1 MAERRRARVV
11 RAVVLV
17 LLLAPAI
24 VWLGVTAVAKLTV
37 AKEVPW
43 STLAGLV
50 GSALFRPV
58 LCVVGGCEP
67 ELAEGL
73 VIERLGETLLEGTPV
88 ALDVD
93 ERGRV
98 LVAEAGR
105 MNHGTEDDRDHPD
118 WLLDD
123 LAARSVEDRLAYQA
137 RAIAD
142 GRIPDADH
150 FTSHADR
157 LVVLDD
163 ADGDGRVDRRRE
175 LARWNDAAR
184 GLVAGVEAREGEIFV
199 TAIPDV
205 LRLRDLDDDGVAEE
219 MTTLHTGFG
228 VKTSLI
234 GHDLHG
240 LVQGP
245 DGRLY
250 FSVGDRGYRVATPE
264 GHVLEPSLGP
274 GRGAVFRMWPD
285 GSGLEVFATGLRNPQ
300 ELAFDDYGNLV
311 TGDNNGDGGDAARIV
326 YVVEGGESG
335 WAMPYQTLA
344 GDYVR
349 GPWMAE
355 RLWDLQHET
364 QPAWVLP
371 PIAHVGN
378 GPAGLVHAPGLGLP
392 ARYADHFLLCDYAYT
407 YGRSGIWSFAV
418 EPEGAGLRVVDLHR
432 FAWSM
437 LATDVDFGW
446 DGRLVASLF
455 DQFGGSQEL
464 ARISHPDSLDDP
476 RVASLATIVAEP
488 MGEKSSERLFE
499 LLHFPD
505 QRIRLRA
512 QSELA
517 ERGETAGLA
526 RLARDREASL
536 VPRLHALWGL
546 ARIGDAGIGAIT
558 REGIDWALAE
568 DAELRAQLARA
579 IGESGVASLA
589 PALRDWLGDASPR
602 VRFFAAQ
609 SLGALADRESLEPLV
624 ALLRENADR
633 DVFLRH
639 AVVFALYRLGL
650 PDALFVHADDPSRA
664 VRLGVLLVLRREG
677 DARIARFLE
686 DPDPLLVV
694 EAARAIYDAPIDGA
708 MPALA
713 RLAEGL
719 GAAHEDDLQ
728 TAHALHR
735 RVIGANVRLRDA
747 RGAERLARYAADARQ
762 PETLRRLALE
772 ALADFASPPPRDLT
786 MGFYRPL
793 PPVEPTL
800 VAGVFEARGRALLD
814 SSLSARALEIMGG
827 YGASPLDERELVAR
841 IVDVD
846 ADPATRLAAARALT
860 AKASGGSLEDAVGG
874 ERAAGT
880 ILDASVPALRIAARD
895 LLFALDP
902 ERGVT
907 VLIEAAEGAGDER
920 ERQHAWT
927 RLGAAGTSGDEAAR
941 AAIGRG
947 FVAWEA
953 GGLAPGVA
961 LELLE
966 AARAQPDPALAA
978 RATAALAPPVARA
991 IEGRA
996 WALAGGDPAAG
1007 RLVFDTIGDCRR
1019 CHAAATGEA
1028 GGSGHGGG
1036 VGPALGGERV
1046 RDARFVLESIVD
1058 PQARIAPGFGNVE
1071 VLRRDGGRL
1080 AGRLVSRG
1088 EDGAIELDT
1097 GAARPLAIPAEAI
1110 DRVGEVQS
1118 AMPPIGLA
1126 LEPRALRDLV
1136 AYVRSLE

>member
-1 MAERRRARVV
+1 M
-11 RAVVLV
+11 
-17 LLLAPAI
+17 
-24 VWLGVTAVAKLTV
+24 
-37 AKEVPW
+37 
-43 STLAGLV
+43 
-50 GSALFRPV
+50 
-58 LCVVGGCEP
+58 
-67 ELAEGL
+67 
-73 VIERLGETLLEGTPV
+73 
-88 ALDVD
+88 
-93 ERGRV
+93 
-98 LVAEAGR
+98 
-105 MNHGTEDDRDHPD
+105 
-118 WLLDD
+118 
-123 LAARSVEDRLAYQA
+123 
-137 RAIAD
+137 
-142 GRIPDADH
+142 
-150 FTSHADR
+150 
-157 LVVLDD
+157 
-163 ADGDGRVDRRRE
+163 
-175 LARWNDAAR
+175 
-184 GLVAGVEAREGEIFV
+184 
-199 TAIPDV
+199 
-205 LRLRDLDDDGVAEE
+205 
-219 MTTLHTGFG
+219 
-228 VKTSLI
+228 
-234 GHDLHG
+234 
-240 LVQGP
+240 
-245 DGRLY
+245 
-250 FSVGDRGYRVATPE
+250 
-264 GHVLEPSLGP
+264 
-274 GRGAVFRMWPD
+274 
-285 GSGLEVFATGLRNPQ
+285 
-300 ELAFDDYGNLV
+300 
-311 TGDNNGDGGDAARIV
+311 
-326 YVVEGGESG
+326 
-335 WAMPYQTLA
+335 
-344 GDYVR
+344 
-349 GPWMAE
+349 
-355 RLWDLQHET
+355 
-364 QPAWVLP
+364 
-371 PIAHVGN
+371 
-378 GPAGLVHAPGLGLP
+378 HAPGLGLP

-418 EPEGAGLRVVDLHR
+418 EPEGAGLPRGRPASLRVVDARDRRRLR
-432 FAWSM
+432 LGRPTRRVALRSVRGQSRARPD
-437 LATDVDFGW
+437 LA
-446 DGRLVASLF
+446 S
-455 DQFGGSQEL
+455 
-464 ARISHPDSLDDP
+464 DSLDDP

-536 VPRLHALWGL
+536 VPRLHALWRL

-1036 VGPALGGERV
+1036 VGPALGGDRV

-1118 AMPPIGLA
+1118 AMPQSGWRSSRARSATWLPTSVRSSEGLA
-1126 LEPRALRDLV
+1126 GRAAGVTRRPLDPVVGARELAYRPATRIRPSRRNSWREKQSSSAASGPASPRPTA
-1136 AYVRSLE
+1136 APSTSRSPSTTPRT